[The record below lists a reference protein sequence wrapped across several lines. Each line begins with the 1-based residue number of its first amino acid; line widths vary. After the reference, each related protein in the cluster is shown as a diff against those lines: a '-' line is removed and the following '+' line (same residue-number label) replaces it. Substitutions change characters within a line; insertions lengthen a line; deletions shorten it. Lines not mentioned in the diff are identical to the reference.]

1 MKIQWYPGH
10 MHKAQ
15 KEVREILPQVDLII
29 EILDARI
36 PFSSENPMIAKL
48 RGDKPTIKIFNKTD
62 LADNNKTKIWQNHF
76 KDAKNIETLALN
88 AKESDHKQQIFNLI
102 NTMFPRKHNSVKVIH
117 ALIMGI
123 PNVGKSTLINTL
135 SSRPIAKTG
144 NEPAVT
150 KILQRIKLDEGITL
164 FDTPGMLWG
173 DIENEHSGYRLA
185 ITGGIKETAFELP
198 DVASYAVE
206 YLMKNYPE
214 RLHERYGI
222 PIATIEDFLTNNAY
236 ADEAILEIIGK
247 DRGCLVGGGKIDLD
261 KVSRILIT
269 EIRDGYLNGLT
280 FETPSMMEKEL
291 KIVESLRIEKEAKK
305 LAKQEKKK
313 HRKNKR
319 TFS

>member
-29 EILDARI
+29 EVLDARI
-36 PFSSENPMIAKL
+36 PFSSENPMIANL
-48 RGDKPTIKIFNKTD
+48 RGDKPTIKIFNKSD
-62 LADNNKTKIWQNHF
+62 LADPEQTLVWQNYF
-76 KDAKNIETLALN
+76 KDNKNIETLALN
-88 AKESDHKQQIFNLI
+88 AKDSDHKNQIFSLI
-102 NTMFPRKHNSVKVIH
+102 NKMFPQKYSSVKVVH

-150 KILQRIKLDEGITL
+150 KILQRIKLEDNITL

-206 YLMKNYPE
+206 YLMKNYPQQIT
-214 RLHERYGI
+214 ERYGI
-222 PIATIEDFLTNNAY
+222 SQQIINDLINNDPY
-236 ADEAILEIIGK
+236 ADSVLLEMIGK
-247 DRGCLVGGGKIDLD
+247 DRGCLVSGARVNLD
-261 KVSRILIT
+261 KASRILIT
-269 EIRDGYLNGLT
+269 EIRDGALGRLS
-280 FETPSMMEKEL
+280 FENPRMMEQEL
-291 KIVESLRIEKEAKK
+291 KLVEVKRAEKEAKK
-305 LAKQEKKK
+305 QAKLD
-313 HRKNKR
+313 RKSRKR
-319 TFS
+319 K

>member
-15 KEVREILPQVDLII
+15 KEVKEILPQVDLII
-29 EILDARI
+29 EVLDARI

-62 LADNNKTKIWQNHF
+62 LADDEKTLEWQNYF
-76 KDAKNIETLALN
+76 QDSKNIKTLALN
-88 AKESDHKQQIFNLI
+88 AKCSDHKNQIFNLI
-102 NTMFPRKHNSVKVIH
+102 NKMFPRKHDSVKVIH
-117 ALIMGI
+117 TLIMGI

-150 KILQRIKLDEGITL
+150 KMLQRIKLDEGITL

-173 DIENEHSGYRLA
+173 NIENEHSGYRLA

-206 YLMKNYPE
+206 YLMHHYPE
-214 RLHERYGI
+214 RFTDRYDI
-222 PIATIEDFLTNNAY
+222 SQQTITELIENDPY
-236 ADEAILEIIGK
+236 ADSAILEIIGK
-247 DRGCLVGGGKIDLD
+247 DRGCLVGGARVNLD
-261 KVSRILIT
+261 KASRILIT
-269 EIRDGYLNGLT
+269 EIRDGFLGKLT
-280 FETPSMMEKEL
+280 FETPQMMEQEQKE
-291 KIVESLRIEKEAKK
+291 VEKMVAEKEEKK
-305 LAKQEKKK
+305 LANLSQKK
-313 HRKNKR
+313 RKR
-319 TFS
+319 